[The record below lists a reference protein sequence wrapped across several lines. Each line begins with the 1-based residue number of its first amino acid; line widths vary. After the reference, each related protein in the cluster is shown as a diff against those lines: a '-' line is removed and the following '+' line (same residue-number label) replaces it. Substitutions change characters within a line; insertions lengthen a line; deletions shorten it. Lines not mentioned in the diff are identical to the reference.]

1 MQICTVN
8 KTNIKMKKMKK
19 LSVSILATVAILL
32 SSCSLDND
40 DENQGIIPGTEVTS
54 QNLAGNLTTDLRLT
68 SGIAHNLI
76 GALLV
81 KDGATLTIDAGTRIN
96 ALAGGTDVYIL
107 VEKGGEIIAD
117 GTADN
122 PIVFTSNATNP
133 QPGDWGGI
141 IVNGKAPLSRQA
153 GSESNSAAEV
163 NAAILYGGAVSE
175 DNSGILNYVKIEY
188 TGARIDDEAEHNGLT
203 LNAVGAGT
211 VISNIAILNGDDDGI
226 EFFGG
231 TVNATNILVVN
242 AKDDMFDFTQGYVGT
257 CTNLYGVR
265 ENGYTAVTSDPR
277 GIEADGNLDGNT
289 PTDIDQSQFTI
300 DKITIINN
308 ASGVDMSD
316 GIKVRR
322 GATATITNAYLSLGT
337 GATYSDLVDLTDG
350 KGDGTDAI
358 SITGNAN
365 TANGLDITDIKNTT
379 SGGASVSITAA
390 TTGGAD
396 SSVFAWSGYSF

>member
-1 MQICTVN
+1 
-8 KTNIKMKKMKK
+8 MKKMKK

-107 VEKGGEIIAD
+107 VEKGGKIIAD

-141 IVNGKAPLSRQA
+141 ILNGKAPLSRQA

-163 NAAILYGGAVSE
+163 NAAILYGGAISE

-242 AKDDMFDFTQGYVGT
+242 AKDDMFDFTQGYVGN

-289 PTDIDQSQFTI
+289 PTDIDQSLFTI

-322 GATATITNAYLSLGT
+322 GATATITNAYLSLGS

>member
-1 MQICTVN
+1 
-8 KTNIKMKKMKK
+8 MKK

-107 VEKGGEIIAD
+107 VEKGGKIIAD

-141 IVNGKAPLSRQA
+141 ILNGKAPLSRQA
-153 GSESNSAAEV
+153 GSDSNSAAEV
-163 NAAILYGGAVSE
+163 NAAILYGGAISE

-242 AKDDMFDFTQGYVGT
+242 AKDDMFDFTQGYVGN

-289 PTDIDQSQFTI
+289 PTDIDQSLFTI

-322 GATATITNAYLSLGT
+322 GATATITNAYLSLGS

>member
-1 MQICTVN
+1 M
-8 KTNIKMKKMKK
+8 
-19 LSVSILATVAILL
+19 LATVAILL

-96 ALAGGTDVYIL
+96 ALAGGTDVYLL
-107 VEKGGEIIAD
+107 VEKGGKIIAD

-141 IVNGKAPLSRQA
+141 ILNGKAPLSRQA
-153 GSESNSAAEV
+153 DSESNSAAEV
-163 NAAILYGGAVSE
+163 NAAILYGGTISE

-203 LNAVGAGT
+203 LNAVGDGT

-242 AKDDMFDFTQGYVGT
+242 AKDDMFDFTQGYVGN

-289 PTDIDQSQFTI
+289 PTDIDQSLFTI

-322 GATATITNAYLSLGT
+322 GATATITNAYLSLGS

>member
-1 MQICTVN
+1 
-8 KTNIKMKKMKK
+8 MKKMKK

-40 DENQGIIPGTEVTS
+40 DENQGIIPGTVTS

-107 VEKGGEIIAD
+107 VEKGGKIIAD

-242 AKDDMFDFTQGYVGT
+242 AKDDMFDFTQGYVGN

-289 PTDIDQSQFTI
+289 PTDIDQSLFTI

-322 GATATITNAYLSLGT
+322 GATATITNAYLSLGS

>member
-1 MQICTVN
+1 
-8 KTNIKMKKMKK
+8 MKKMKK

-107 VEKGGEIIAD
+107 VEKGGKIIAD

-141 IVNGKAPLSRQA
+141 ILNGKAPLSRQA

-163 NAAILYGGAVSE
+163 NAAILYGGAISE

-242 AKDDMFDFTQGYVGT
+242 AKDDMFDFTQGYVGN

-322 GATATITNAYLSLGT
+322 GATATITNAYLSLGS

>member
-1 MQICTVN
+1 MI
-8 KTNIKMKKMKK
+8 
-19 LSVSILATVAILL
+19 ATIAILL
-32 SSCSLDND
+32 AGCSLDND
-40 DENQGIIPGTEVTS
+40 DENTDGNTGGEVTA

-68 SGIAHNLI
+68 SGVAHNLI
-76 GALLV
+76 GALLI

-107 VEKGGEIIAD
+107 VEKGGKIIAD
-117 GTADN
+117 GTADT

-141 IVNGKAPLSRQA
+141 ILNGKSHLSRQT
-153 GSESNSAAEV
+153 GSESNSASEV
-163 NAAILYGGAVSE
+163 NTSILYGGNVAD

-188 TGARIDDEAEHNGLT
+188 SGARIDDEAEHNGLT
-203 LNAVGAGT
+203 LNGVGSGT
-211 VISNIAILNGDDDGI
+211 TISNIAILNGDDDAI

-265 ENGYTAVTSDPR
+265 ENGFTAVTSDPR

-289 PTDIDQSQFTI
+289 PTDINQSVFTI
-300 DKITIINN
+300 DRITIINN
-308 ASGVDMSD
+308 ANGVDMSD

-322 GATATITNAYLSLGT
+322 GATANITNAFLSLGV
-337 GATYSDLVDLTDG
+337 GATYSDVVDLRDG

-365 TANGLDITDIKNTT
+365 TANSLDITDIKNTT
-379 SGGASVSITAA
+379 TGGATVTLTAA
-390 TTGGAD
+390 ATGGAD
-396 SSVFAWSGYSF
+396 TSVFAWTGYSF

>member
-1 MQICTVN
+1 
-8 KTNIKMKKMKK
+8 MKK

-107 VEKGGEIIAD
+107 VEKGGKIIAD

-141 IVNGKAPLSRQA
+141 ILNGKAPLSRQA

-163 NAAILYGGAVSE
+163 NAAILYGGAISE

-242 AKDDMFDFTQGYVGT
+242 AKDDMFDFTQGYVGN

-322 GATATITNAYLSLGT
+322 GATATITNAYLSLGS

>member
-1 MQICTVN
+1 
-8 KTNIKMKKMKK
+8 MKK

-107 VEKGGEIIAD
+107 VEKGGKIIAD

-141 IVNGKAPLSRQA
+141 ILNGKAPLSRQA

-163 NAAILYGGAVSE
+163 NAAILYGGAISE

-242 AKDDMFDFTQGYVGT
+242 AKDDMFDFTQGYVGN

-289 PTDIDQSQFTI
+289 PTDIDQSLFTI

-322 GATATITNAYLSLGT
+322 GATATITNAYLSLGS

-396 SSVFAWSGYSF
+396 SSVFAWSVYSFQS

>member
-1 MQICTVN
+1 
-8 KTNIKMKKMKK
+8 MKN
-19 LSVSILATVAILL
+19 LRVSMIATIAILL
-32 SSCSLDND
+32 AGCSLDND
-40 DENQGIIPGTEVTS
+40 DENQGGIPGTEVTS

-107 VEKGGEIIAD
+107 VEKGGKIIAD
-117 GTADN
+117 GTADT

-141 IVNGKAPLSRQA
+141 ILNGKSHLSRQT
-153 GSESNSAAEV
+153 GSESNSASEV
-163 NAAILYGGAVSE
+163 NTSILYGGNVAD

-188 TGARIDDEAEHNGLT
+188 SGARIDDEAEHNGLT
-203 LNAVGAGT
+203 LNGVGSGT
-211 VISNIAILNGDDDGI
+211 TISNIAILNGDDDAI

-265 ENGYTAVTSDPR
+265 ENGFTAVTSDPR

-289 PTDIDQSQFTI
+289 PTDINQSVFTI
-300 DKITIINN
+300 DRITIINN
-308 ASGVDMSD
+308 ANGVDMSD

-322 GATATITNAYLSLGT
+322 GATANITNAFLSLGV
-337 GATYSDLVDLTDG
+337 GATYSDVVDLRDG

-365 TANGLDITDIKNTT
+365 TANSLDITDIKNTT
-379 SGGASVSITAA
+379 TGGATVTLTAA

-396 SSVFAWSGYSF
+396 ISVFAWTGYSF